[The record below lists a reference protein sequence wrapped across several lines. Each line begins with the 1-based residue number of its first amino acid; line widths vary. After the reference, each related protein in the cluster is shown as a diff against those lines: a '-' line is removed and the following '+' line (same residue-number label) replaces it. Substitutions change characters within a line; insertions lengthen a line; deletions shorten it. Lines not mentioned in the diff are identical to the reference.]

1 MRIRTILR
9 AETMLA
15 VAAAAFVLSAAACS
29 SGPGSFTAHGIEAVC
44 SANYDPLDAAGT
56 TAADEYPDITDGSQV
71 TVTDSASH
79 VIGTGTL
86 SLASG
91 SSPAEGDYTF
101 SVRVPAGQ
109 PRYGISIGHDRGT
122 LWFSENKM
130 RAGAA
135 LSLGC

>member
-1 MRIRTILR
+1 
-9 AETMLA
+9 ML
-15 VAAAAFVLSAAACS
+15 AAAALVPGAVACS
-29 SGPGSFTAHGIEAVC
+29 SGPGSFTAHGTEAVC
-44 SANYDPLDAAGT
+44 NANYTPLFPAGT
-56 TAADEYPDITDGSQV
+56 TADDEYPDVTDGSQV

-91 SSPAEGDYTF
+91 SPAEDHYTF
-101 SVRVPAGQ
+101 SVRLPAGQ

-122 LWFSENKM
+122 VWFSEKRM
-130 RAGAA
+130 RAAPA